1 MSVDV
6 PDSEQAD
13 AFRQSGGAAIATALR
28 RWAVR
33 LAALIILVALWQAA
47 SASKAWVIVN
57 FAYIPSPR
65 EAAQEAWDYLHSSN
79 APHDVGSSLVRIF
92 SGFGLAAILGIP
104 TGVVIGRFRW
114 ARDTLLVPL
123 EILRPIPAVAWI
135 PLAIL
140 MFHTAEQSMT
150 YICFVGAF
158 YPILLGTIH
167 GVESLDRRLIYAAQ
181 SLGAGT
187 WSIFR
192 EVIVPG
198 AFPSIVTGLS
208 IGMGTAWFSLVTAEM
223 IAGQFG
229 IGYHTWES
237 YTLQNYPGIVVGML
251 FIGVLGMG
259 SSVAVRFIGN
269 RLMPWRRHGGHNV

>member
-1 MSVDV
+1 V
-6 PDSEQAD
+6 A
-13 AFRQSGGAAIATALR
+13 RNYKNTALAALLG

-33 LAALIILVALWQAA
+33 IAALGLLVGLWQAA
-47 SASKAWVIVN
+47 STYKVWVIVN
-57 FAYIPSPR
+57 FAYIPTPLETAR
-65 EAAQEAWDYLHSSN
+65 EAWDYLHSAN
-79 APHDVGSSLVRIF
+79 AVHDIESSVERIF
-92 SGFGLAAILGIP
+92 AGFGIASVLGVSL
-104 TGVVIGRFRW
+104 GVVIGRSSW
-114 ARDTLLVPL
+114 ARDTVLVPL

-140 MFHTAEQSMT
+140 MFHTAEESMT
-150 YICFVGAF
+150 YICFIGAF

-192 EVIVPG
+192 EVVLPG

-237 YTLQNYPGIVVGML
+237 YTLQNYPGITVGML

-259 SSVAVRFIGN
+259 SSVAVRFIGG
-269 RLMPWRRHGGHNV
+269 RLMPWRRYGV